1 MRFSYAALAVLS
13 SFPLLCAGT
22 LAAQPAE
29 TPAPTRSFQVILLT
43 ASSQGTTSLQDL
55 PPGAQKALQ
64 DVRQFLPYKS
74 YALADMTWLRS
85 SARAQAHLKGPGA
98 KEYSLGFTFH
108 EDGGK
113 KLFVDSFDLNNP
125 SAQPPLVAGQTPRAM
140 PNLISTS
147 FGLQVG
153 ETVVVG
159 VSRVSGGDQ
168 ALIVL
173 LTAIP

>member
-1 MRFSYAALAVLS
+1 MRSRPALLAAFVSLS
-13 SFPLLCAGT
+13 LLRTGA

-29 TPAPTRSFQVILLT
+29 APGPTRTFQVILLT
-43 ASSQGTTSLQDL
+43 ASNQGETSLQNL
-55 PPGAQKALQ
+55 APGAQKALQ

-74 YALADMTWLRS
+74 YVFTDMAWLRS

-98 KEYSLGFTFH
+98 KEYNLGFTFH

-113 KLFVDSFDLNNP
+113 KLFIDSFDLNDP

-159 VSRVSGGDQ
+159 VSRVGGGDQ